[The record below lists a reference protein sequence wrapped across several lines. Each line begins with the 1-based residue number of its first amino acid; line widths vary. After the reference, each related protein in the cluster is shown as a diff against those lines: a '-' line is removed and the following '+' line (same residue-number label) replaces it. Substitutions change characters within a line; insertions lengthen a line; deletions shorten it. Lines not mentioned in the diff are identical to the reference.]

1 MTDEP
6 KIMVSAKIPISLHQ
20 ELIDA
25 VNKQIYKDKTA
36 CVTEAL
42 ERLLRHTH
50 QETIEEANVRS
61 DVRQEPDN
69 ITDFGQNVRQA
80 VRRSVRQGVLRDEGT
95 LDAVLLELE
104 DKTESLRLQAILLE
118 KERQIE
124 ELQNHNSTLTKELD
138 RASLREDDLKT
149 MFNNHVMQV
158 QTLINQKAI
167 EAPGAKK
174 PWWRFW

>member
-20 ELIDA
+20 ELIYA

-42 ERLLRHTH
+42 DKLLRHTH
-50 QETIEEANVRS
+50 QETTEDASVRQYI
-61 DVRQEPDN
+61 RQEPDN
-69 ITDFGQNVRQA
+69 ITDFEQNVRQDI
-80 VRRSVRQGVLRDEGT
+80 RQSVRQNILQDDETLDGVLQEP
-95 LDAVLLELE
+95 E
-104 DKTESLRLQAILLE
+104 DNTESLRLQTILLE

-124 ELQNHNSTLTKELD
+124 ELQNHNATLTKELD
-138 RASLREDDLKT
+138 RASQREDNLKT

-167 EAPGAKK
+167 EVPGAQKS
-174 PWWRFW
+174 WWRFW